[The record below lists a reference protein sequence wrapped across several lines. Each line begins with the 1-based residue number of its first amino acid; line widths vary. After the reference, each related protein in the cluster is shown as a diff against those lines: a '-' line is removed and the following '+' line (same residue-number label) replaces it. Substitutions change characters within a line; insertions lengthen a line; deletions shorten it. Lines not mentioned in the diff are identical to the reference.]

1 MSVTAKQ
8 RQEENQGKPVNAL
21 KRDFVVIVV
30 VVVKS
35 EDETICLLHFGLD
48 LVYQI
53 ATSG

>member
-1 MSVTAKQ
+1 MSVAAKQ
-8 RQEENQGKPVNAL
+8 RQEENQGKPVNEL
-21 KRDFVVIVV
+21 KRDFVVV